1 MLFSHKKA
9 WSTEEYYSMHKP
21 LKHAEYK
28 KLDIEGYL
36 WFCLWNVQ
44 NRQINRERNQ
54 VNSCQGLGGDGG
66 GEWL

>member
-1 MLFSHKKA
+1 MA

-21 LKHAEYK
+21 LKHADYK
-28 KLDIEGYL
+28 EARHRRLSMI
-36 WFCLWNVQ
+36 CLWNVQ
-44 NRQINRERNQ
+44 NRQINRDRKQ